1 MIGQF
6 LLAFRETLEA
16 ALIISIIL
24 AYLNRTGRKR
34 LFSYSLYGVYIAIAA
49 SLAVGAVVWFLF
61 GGLSGPLKALFEGIA
76 AVIAVFVLSS
86 MIVWMARKGR
96 GIRKELERAL
106 EAVVARNAIMAIVG
120 FSFVVVFREGLE
132 TVLFLTPFMAEDATG
147 TLVGAGLGIAV
158 SLILAYAMFVFG
170 MKLNIG
176 RFFFVTSIL
185 LVLLAGGLIGYG
197 VHELLEYSKDV
208 GVETGWLGSYA
219 YVLDIPESN
228 LLHHKGIVGSVLAVM
243 FGYTVKAEWL
253 RLIAHFCYLV
263 GALPL
268 VMLVYKKSVP
278 KTRQN

>member
-158 SLILAYAMFVFG
+158 ALILAYAMFVFG

-197 VHELLEYSKDV
+197 VHELLEYS
-208 GVETGWLGSYA
+208 
-219 YVLDIPESN
+219 
-228 LLHHKGIVGSVLAVM
+228 
-243 FGYTVKAEWL
+243 
-253 RLIAHFCYLV
+253 
-263 GALPL
+263 
-268 VMLVYKKSVP
+268 
-278 KTRQN
+278 